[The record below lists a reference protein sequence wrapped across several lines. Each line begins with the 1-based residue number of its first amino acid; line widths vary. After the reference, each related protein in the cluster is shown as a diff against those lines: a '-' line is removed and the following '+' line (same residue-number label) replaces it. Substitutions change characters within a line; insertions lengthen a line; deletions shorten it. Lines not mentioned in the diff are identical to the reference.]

1 VPKNKLPP
9 EVIKQWPEIF
19 SDVEIKAVP
28 IEYIH
33 SVHVYFHDGKVWEID
48 MDKTTESMF
57 MQDGEDVGVGV
68 IEHSLEVFLTEY
80 NEEISHVDFRLN
92 TAKVVSDV
100 KKRTKTFMKKR
111 K

>member
-9 EVIKQWPEIF
+9 EVISHWPEIF
-19 SDVEIKAVP
+19 GDVEIKAVP

-33 SVHVYFHDGKVWEID
+33 NVHVYFHDGKVWEID
-48 MDKTTESMF
+48 MDKTGSSGGADQIES
-57 MQDGEDVGVGV
+57 
-68 IEHSLEVFLTEY
+68 SLETFLEQY

-92 TAKVVSDV
+92 TTKVVEDV
-100 KKRTKTFMKKR
+100 KKRTKSFMKKR